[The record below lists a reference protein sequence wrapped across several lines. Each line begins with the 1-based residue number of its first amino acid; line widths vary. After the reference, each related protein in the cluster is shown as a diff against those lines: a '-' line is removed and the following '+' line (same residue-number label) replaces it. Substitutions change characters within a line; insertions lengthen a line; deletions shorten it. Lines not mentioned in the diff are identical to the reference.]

1 VALTDQINDI
11 VPIGARARRLGTAL
25 NILIDVDQLLAEGAV
40 TPELAARL
48 RASAKRQ
55 TGVAALNAL
64 LGFGAI
70 AMAIGVCFITQSAA
84 IAAALGLALFIAGA
98 AGRALGALA
107 WEKLA
112 GVGMVTG
119 ALIFSGALAFL
130 IDRPREGSL
139 LIALVLLGAGIAARS
154 RLLAALTPLALAG
167 AIGGSTGY
175 WHACYEIA
183 IREPTLTIV
192 LFSALGALALAASKK
207 LAGDFAA
214 LALVFARVS
223 AVLVNFGFWIGSL
236 WGDTPGQLWRD
247 PQDWAHPLIPAP
259 VFVVGWAIV
268 LLAGGAWGAVSGRRF
283 LVNTAVVFGG
293 IHFYTQLFEYLGPN
307 PLALIIAGA
316 ATIALGLGLWSY
328 NRKALA

>member
-1 VALTDQINDI
+1 
-11 VPIGARARRLGTAL
+11 LGTPL
-25 NILIDVDQLLAEGAV
+25 NILIDVDQLQAEGV
-40 TPELAARL
+40 LTPELAERL
-48 RASAKRQ
+48 RAAAKRQ
-55 TGVAALNAL
+55 TGTAALNAL

-70 AMAIGVCFITQSAA
+70 AVAIGVCFLAQSAA
-84 IAAALGLALFIAGA
+84 IAAALGLALFISGA
-98 AGRALGALA
+98 AARALGAVA

-130 IDRPREGSL
+130 INRPTEGSL
-139 LIALVLLGAGIAARS
+139 LIALVLLGAGLAARS

-183 IREPTLTIV
+183 IREPTLTIA
-192 LFSALGALALAASKK
+192 LFSALGALMLAASKK
-207 LAGDFAA
+207 VPADFAA
-214 LALVFARVS
+214 LALVFARMS

-247 PQDWAHPLIPAP
+247 SQDWAHPLIPAP

-268 LLAGGAWGAVSGRRF
+268 LLAGGAWGALSGRRF

-293 IHFYTQLFEYLGPN
+293 IHFYTQLFEYLGPD

-328 NRKALA
+328 NRKVLA